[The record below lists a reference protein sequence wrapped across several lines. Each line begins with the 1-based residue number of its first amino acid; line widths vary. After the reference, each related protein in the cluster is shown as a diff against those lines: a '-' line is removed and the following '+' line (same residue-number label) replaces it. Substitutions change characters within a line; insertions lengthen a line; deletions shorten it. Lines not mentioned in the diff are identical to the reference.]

1 MTLTIE
7 NVKEEFVPTF
17 KTLAKS
23 LHAKC
28 RVEKQKTTK
37 FEKKLLKMKKELE
50 AEKSKGTA
58 ITFESHQDFKKAI
71 EDGKI

>member
-50 AEKSKGTA
+50 IEKSKGTA
-58 ITFESHQDFKKAI
+58 ITFENHQDFKKAI

>member
-50 AEKSKGTA
+50 IEKSKGTA
-58 ITFESHQDFKKAI
+58 IAFDSHQDFKKAI

>member
-17 KTLAKS
+17 KTLATY

-28 RVEKQKTTK
+28 RVEKT
-37 FEKKLLKMKKELE
+37 EN
-50 AEKSKGTA
+50 
-58 ITFESHQDFKKAI
+58 D
-71 EDGKI
+71 KI